1 MIYTIKKDTNNDTR
15 FRIPDIF
22 TGKFKKTWVVS
33 LAPNCWYPKE
43 LGYNQINKL
52 VGVTEFWSANNKNSV
67 MVGWDPCYLPEEEI
81 LEKYPHCKNLG
92 APLTD
97 IKYFNI
103 YYYVNDNEGRHLSKL
118 WTVVADWRVN
128 DSVINMRKVD
138 GASLLPQLSNFIETS
153 VQVLQFSG
161 TETAPSILHKNPLP
175 KEFGA
180 EHGWGR
186 LAFPKEGEEYTPY
199 QTFITSKKLFR
210 EIFLWFGGTRKAPQ
224 DMLFK
229 VG

>member
-1 MIYTIKKDTNNDTR
+1 MIYTIKKDSNNDTR

-22 TGKFKKTWVVS
+22 TGKFKKTWTVS
-33 LAPNCWYPKE
+33 LAPSCWYPKE

-97 IKYFNI
+97 VKYFNI
-103 YYYVNDNEGRHLSKL
+103 YSYINDKDGGHVARF
-118 WTVVADWRVN
+118 WTIIADWRIN
-128 DSVINMRKVD
+128 DLVVTMQNIKGNEYAPDMLESAIK
-138 GASLLPQLSNFIETS
+138 
-153 VQVLQFSG
+153 VLQFSG
-161 TETAPSILHKNPLP
+161 NETTPSFEFSNPVREVISGSDLGTP
-175 KEFGA
+175 AYRVKA
-180 EHGWGR
+180 LKGW
-186 LAFPKEGEEYTPY
+186 L
-199 QTFITSKKLFR
+199 R

-224 DMLFK
+224 DMQFK
-229 VG
+229 VN

>member
-22 TGKFKKTWVVS
+22 TGKFKKTWTVS

-103 YYYVNDNEGRHLSKL
+103 YSYTNDNNGGHISELE
-118 WTVVADWRVN
+118 TVVADWRVN
-128 DSVINMRKVD
+128 DIESTIERVDSNMKNILSVIQFDPGTK
-138 GASLLPQLSNFIETS
+138 ET
-153 VQVLQFSG
+153 G
-161 TETAPSILHKNPLP
+161 P
-175 KEFGA
+175 KMTSDYPTF
-180 EHGWGR
+180 HISTY
-186 LAFPKEGEEYTPY
+186 FTPY
-199 QTFITSKKLFR
+199 LKGWLR

>member
-22 TGKFKKTWVVS
+22 TGKFKKTWKVS
-33 LAPNCWYPKE
+33 LSPECWYPQE

-97 IKYFNI
+97 VKYFNI
-103 YYYVNDNEGRHLSKL
+103 YYYTNDANGGHVAELS
-118 WTVVADWRVN
+118 TVVADWRIN
-128 DSVINMRKVD
+128 DIEVVMNRYEQDKKT
-138 GASLLPQLSNFIETS
+138 LPMSTIICP
-153 VQVLQFSG
+153 VQFSG
-161 TETAPSILHKNPLP
+161 DMNLRSITWEANKAYMALP
-175 KEFGA
+175 K
-180 EHGWGR
+180 GW
-186 LAFPKEGEEYTPY
+186 L
-199 QTFITSKKLFR
+199 R